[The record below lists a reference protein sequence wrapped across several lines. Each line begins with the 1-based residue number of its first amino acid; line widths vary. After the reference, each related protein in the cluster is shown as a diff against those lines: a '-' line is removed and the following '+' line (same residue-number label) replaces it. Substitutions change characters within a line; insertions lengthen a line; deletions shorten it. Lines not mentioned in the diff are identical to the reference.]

1 MRESGSSELIEAEK
15 LLLEHFKFQPFHNLH
30 MIYGEKLLSKPP
42 GGTCSD
48 KTLSFIADARQ
59 QGLDVALHSALI
71 DGQEIHRLAS
81 VKIGQQ
87 QYFVDIGNGWP
98 SLKLYPVDRPINYRC
113 FGMRF
118 RTEVDEKNVTVFHEK
133 NGSETL
139 QMEIPFT
146 SRSETEILTAIE
158 QRFTS
163 GIVYPFSKKLR
174 FSMIVGDRFLFLR
187 DDRVEFYGDAGFEG
201 VSELKA
207 MPISQLLLNYFNV
220 EIEFASGTLLKG

>member
-1 MRESGSSELIEAEK
+1 
-15 LLLEHFKFQPFHNLH
+15 
-30 MIYGEKLLSKPP
+30 
-42 GGTCSD
+42 
-48 KTLSFIADARQ
+48 
-59 QGLDVALHSALI
+59 
-71 DGQEIHRLAS
+71 
-81 VKIGQQ
+81 
-87 QYFVDIGNGWP
+87 
-98 SLKLYPVDRPINYRC
+98 
-113 FGMRF
+113 MRF